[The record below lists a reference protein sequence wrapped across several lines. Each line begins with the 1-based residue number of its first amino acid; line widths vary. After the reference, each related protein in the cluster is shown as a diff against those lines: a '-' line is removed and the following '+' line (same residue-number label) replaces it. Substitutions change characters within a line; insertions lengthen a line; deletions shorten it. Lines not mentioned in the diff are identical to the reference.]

1 LTTINDVANKA
12 KVSKT
17 TISRY
22 LNGKYEYMSEST
34 KIRIEKAIED
44 LNYRPNLVASSLKK
58 NRTKT
63 IGIIISNIE
72 NPFFAAFVQKAEQ
85 ILHKMDNNVILCNTG
100 DDPKIE
106 RKDIDTLLGRQVD
119 GILLTTSGGNN
130 DLINNDLIKKD
141 FPLVL
146 VDRRVSGLKA
156 DLVAL
161 DNEQATY
168 LAMEHLYQ
176 NGHRRIGLLTGYSAG
191 ISSRIERI
199 NAYKKFLIEHEI
211 DTDQSLVWSGVP
223 NQNGGKEGVNKLLS
237 LQNPPTALL
246 STLNILTLGIIEFLN
261 QKNIKIPNDVSI
273 VTFDDVY
280 WVKVVSPP
288 LTAIKQPIEE
298 LAKASINC
306 IFERMNK
313 NNKPFKEILLPGTL
327 IKRSSTRSI

>member
-1 LTTINDVANKA
+1 MTTINDVANKV

-34 KIRIEKAIED
+34 KIKIEKAIED

-58 NRTKT
+58 NMTKT
-63 IGIIISNIE
+63 IGIIISNIK
-72 NPFFAAFVQKAEQ
+72 NPFFTAFVQKAEQ
-85 ILHKMDNNVILCNTG
+85 ASHKMGNNIILCNTG
-100 DDPKIE
+100 DDQKIE
-106 RKDIDTLLGRQVD
+106 RKQIDTLLGRQVD

-130 DLINNDLIKKD
+130 AFIKNELIKKE

-161 DNEQATY
+161 NNKQATY

-176 NGHRRIGLLTGYSAG
+176 NGHRRIGLLTGYPAG

-199 NAYKKFLIEHEI
+199 IAYKKFLIEHEI
-211 DTDQSLVWSGVP
+211 DIDHSLIWSGVP
-223 NQNGGKEGVNKLLS
+223 SQNGGKEGANKLLA

-246 STLNILTLGIIEFLN
+246 STLNILTLGIIDFLN
-261 QKNIKIPNDVSI
+261 QKNIKIPNNVSI
-273 VTFDDVY
+273 ITFDDVP
-280 WVKVVSPP
+280 WVKVVNPP

-298 LAKASINC
+298 LAKESINC
-306 IFERMNK
+306 LFERMNK
-313 NNKPFKEILLPGTL
+313 KNKTFKEILLPGTL